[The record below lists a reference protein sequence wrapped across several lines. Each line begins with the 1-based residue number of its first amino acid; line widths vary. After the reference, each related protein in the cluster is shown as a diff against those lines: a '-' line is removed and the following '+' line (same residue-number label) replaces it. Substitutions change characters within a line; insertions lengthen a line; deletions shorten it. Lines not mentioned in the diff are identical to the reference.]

1 MHWPKRSNFRERIF
15 KLKIQLLFSRKTR
28 QSNLS
33 WLHKAFSSSTTFRE
47 RLSKDRLSL
56 TSESE
61 TFLEDL
67 TMRQRPVKSPFLH
80 LGFSSSSELEK
91 SSLEKSQLLRTA
103 HARDKIFWNFFFLLS
118 LKRYFLLLL
127 FLLESFRL
135 VYSYLLEETSF
146 FLWGQSAMKWLVSSH
161 SKQPLGDL
169 LSLRNLCKAR
179 NFITS
184 RVISLSG
191 MLSYCSSE
199 GAAKEDRTNSKADE
213 TVLVWLASWPA
224 TRALVMKVLLVK
236 KHHGSDDLS

>member
-1 MHWPKRSNFRERIF
+1 
-15 KLKIQLLFSRKTR
+15 
-28 QSNLS
+28 
-33 WLHKAFSSSTTFRE
+33 
-47 RLSKDRLSL
+47 
-56 TSESE
+56 
-61 TFLEDL
+61 
-67 TMRQRPVKSPFLH
+67 

-118 LKRYFLLLL
+118 LKRYFLLLP

-199 GAAKEDRTNSKADE
+199 GATKEDRTNSKADE